1 MSLNP
6 SWNLG
11 LIGFPSPEKFVD
23 EKKHARK
30 AWVHKGVAFSS
41 TA

>member
-23 EKKHARK
+23 KKNIHAK
-30 AWVHKGVAFSS
+30 LGCIGVEAFSL